1 MSTARRLIKP
11 SWKNAR
17 ENTNALDFA
26 MMVLSRS
33 KNAAMPEE
41 FGLLELTTGS
51 I

>member
-1 MSTARRLIKP
+1 LIRP

-17 ENTNALDFA
+17 ENTNALDLA

-33 KNAAMPEE
+33 KNAATPEE
-41 FGLLELTTGS
+41 LGLEELTTGS